1 MPTEEFIPV
10 AERSGLIAHVGW
22 WTMER
27 ASRQL
32 LDWHSRFP
40 ADPPVSVMV
49 NIPGRQFSEPEL
61 VSSVRRIME
70 ETGLDAE
77 HLHLEI
83 TETTAMADL
92 ERSVQAL
99 HQLKQL
105 GVHLHVDD
113 FGTGY
118 SSLSYLH
125 RFPVDSLKV
134 DRSFV
139 TNLHERPENQA
150 IVRTVVD
157 LARSLGLSV
166 VVEGIE
172 TEKQL
177 AIIQGLGCDY
187 GQGWLFAK
195 ALTPSQVEEVLKDPH
210 EVLKSLIR
218 S

>member
-1 MPTEEFIPV
+1 
-10 AERSGLIAHVGW
+10 
-22 WTMER
+22 MER
-27 ASRQL
+27 AARQL
-32 LDWHSRFP
+32 MDWHTRFP
-40 ADPPVSVMV
+40 TDPPVSVMV

-61 VSSVRRIME
+61 IPSVQRILQ

-92 ERSVQAL
+92 ERSVQTL
-99 HQLKQL
+99 HRLKDL

-139 TNLHERPENQA
+139 TNLHERPENLA

-177 AIIQGLGCDY
+177 AFIQGLGCDY
-187 GQGWLFAK
+187 GQGWLFAR
-195 ALTPSQVEEVLKDPH
+195 ALDPTQVDEVLEDPQG
-210 EVLKSLIR
+210 VLKPLTR